1 MKTTRKK
8 SIEVTIEPTGEIT
21 IDAVGFKGAD
31 CEQATKFLEEALGLV
46 REARKKPEFHQR
58 RDTREQ
64 QQLGR

>member
-46 REARKKPEFHQR
+46 RETRKKPEFHQR